1 MYDRRESFPAG
12 TPANDP
18 FANKPIRRTG
28 PEHLNERVED
38 APGLAGDRPLD
49 PDTRA
54 QAYIGKGVKDTDGS
68 KIGTAEGVYYRDG
81 GTDAE
86 WIGISTGLLTKTLHA
101 APLEGASIDDENDE
115 IVLAYPKEMVDSS
128 PEVEE
133 SGINSAVEEQLY
145 EHYNMRRMAQDSDQE
160 PSGPGI
166 PLRPNRP

>member
-1 MYDRRESFPAG
+1 M
-12 TPANDP
+12 
-18 FANKPIRRTG
+18 
-28 PEHLNERVED
+28 
-38 APGLAGDRPLD
+38 
-49 PDTRA
+49 
-54 QAYIGKGVKDTDGS
+54 
-68 KIGTAEGVYYRDG
+68 
-81 GTDAE
+81 
-86 WIGISTGLLTKTLHA
+86 GLLTKTLHA
-101 APLEGASIDDENDE
+101 APLEGASVDEEEDE